1 VKRNLIVVAV
11 VAVAVGLM
19 LWTASRMSRNPQ
31 RLAGNPAGAPAPEF
45 ELKSLDGRTVRL
57 SDYRGKAVL
66 LNFWATWCSPC
77 KIEMPWFDEL
87 QNKYRAQGLE
97 VIGIAMDDAG
107 EETVA
112 KFVKDLGVNY
122 TILMGKEALGEAYGG
137 VLGLPTT
144 FYIDRQGRIVDQ
156 VVGLVSHS
164 DIEDNIKKALGSGT
178 TQASAPAGS
187 AAAQPRKP

>member
-1 VKRNLIVVAV
+1 MKRNLIVVAV

-31 RLAGNPAGAPAPEF
+31 RLAGNPTGAPAPEF

-87 QNKYRAQGLE
+87 QNKYRSQGLE

-178 TQASAPAGS
+178 AQASAPATP

>member
-178 TQASAPAGS
+178 TQASAPATP

>member
-1 VKRNLIVVAV
+1 VKRNLIVVAI

-19 LWTASRMSRNPQ
+19 LWTASRVSRNPQ
-31 RLAGNPAGAPAPEF
+31 RLTSGAAGKPAPEF

-66 LNFWATWCSPC
+66 LNFWATWCGPC
-77 KIEMPWFDEL
+77 KIEMPWFEEL
-87 QNKYRAQGLE
+87 QNKYRSQGLE

-107 EETVA
+107 EDTVA
-112 KFVKDLGVNY
+112 KFVKDMGVTY
-122 TILMGKEALGEAYGG
+122 TILMGKEAVGVDYGG

-144 FYIDRQGRIVDQ
+144 FYIDRQGRVVDQ

-164 DIEDNIKKALGSGT
+164 DIEDNIKKALASGT
-178 TQASAPAGS
+178 AQASAPANS
-187 AAAQPRKP
+187 AAAEQQK